1 MSKTSNK
8 FCVEEDNSA
17 EEETLQKNIKV
28 EHEDIFRKLHK
39 KYSETAQNTKIFI
52 NISRS
57 YCTCKRRRNF
67 IRARRRRNRRN
78 HLHTFNTCK
87 KFQNCS
93 SKILIP

>member
-39 KYSETAQNTKIFI
+39 KYSETAKNTK
-52 NISRS
+52 
-57 YCTCKRRRNF
+57 NF
-67 IRARRRRNRRN
+67 YQY
-78 HLHTFNTCK
+78 F
-87 KFQNCS
+87 
-93 SKILIP
+93 KILLHLQTKKKLH